1 MKLAT
6 FNVNGINARL
16 TALIDWLKTSAVD
29 AVALQETK
37 TTDDQFPKEA
47 LAEAGYDA
55 FFTGQKSYN
64 GVALLVRRGS
74 FKNAVLTTKG
84 IPNYPDTSAR
94 VIAVAFEE
102 LTGKKWTF
110 IGAYFPNGKEVG
122 CDKYLYKLDW
132 IAALTHWIRSLTEKK
147 EDLVLAG
154 DFNIAPTDADV
165 WNPESWQGKI
175 LVSAPERDAYYGLLN
190 AGLLD
195 LWEKFPHAAGTY
207 SWWDYRQQG
216 FEKNQGLRIDHI
228 LATASP
234 ASRLSDIAIDTTP
247 RSSDRPSDHAPV
259 IAVFDGP
266 REGELF

>member
-16 TALIDWLKTSAVD
+16 AALIDWLKSSGVD

-37 TTDDQFPKEA
+37 TVDEQFPEKA

-74 FKNAVLTTKG
+74 FKNAVLTAKG

-132 IAALTHWIRSLTEKK
+132 IAALTHWIRSLTGKKKTSFWPATLTLPRPMPMSGIRKVGREKS
-147 EDLVLAG
+147 LFPL
-154 DFNIAPTDADV
+154 
-165 WNPESWQGKI
+165 
-175 LVSAPERDAYYGLLN
+175 LSAMPI
-190 AGLLD
+190 
-195 LWEKFPHAAGTY
+195 T
-207 SWWDYRQQG
+207 
-216 FEKNQGLRIDHI
+216 
-228 LATASP
+228 
-234 ASRLSDIAIDTTP
+234 
-247 RSSDRPSDHAPV
+247 
-259 IAVFDGP
+259 VF
-266 REGELF
+266 

>member
-1 MKLAT
+1 M
-6 FNVNGINARL
+6 
-16 TALIDWLKTSAVD
+16 
-29 AVALQETK
+29 
-37 TTDDQFPKEA
+37 
-47 LAEAGYDA
+47 
-55 FFTGQKSYN
+55 
-64 GVALLVRRGS
+64 
-74 FKNAVLTTKG
+74 
-84 IPNYPDTSAR
+84 
-94 VIAVAFEE
+94 IAVAFEE

>member
-16 TALIDWLKTSAVD
+16 TGLIDWLKSSNVD

-37 TTDDQFPKEA
+37 TLDEQFPVEA
-47 LAEAGYDA
+47 FEEAGYDA

-64 GVALLVRRGS
+64 GVALLVRRDS
-74 FKNAVLTTKG
+74 FKSAELTAKA
-84 IPNYPDTSAR
+84 IPNYPDPAKR
-94 VIAVAFEE
+94 VIAVTLEE
-102 LTGKKWTF
+102 SSGKKWTF
-110 IGAYFPNGKEVG
+110 IGAYFPNGREVG

-132 IAALTHWIRSLTEKK
+132 IAALTRWVRSLIEKK
-147 EDLVLAG
+147 KGLVLAG

-165 WNPESWQGKI
+165 WNPESWKGKI

-190 AGLLD
+190 VGLID
-195 LWEKFPHAAGTY
+195 LWGRFPHATGTY

-228 LATASP
+228 LASATP
-234 ASRLSDIAIDTTP
+234 TSRLSDIFIDTAP
-247 RSSDRPSDHAPV
+247 RATDRPSDHAPV
-259 IAVFDGP
+259 IAVFDEP

>member
-16 TALIDWLKTSAVD
+16 AALIDWLKSSAVD

-165 WNPESWQGKI
+165 WNPKVGREKS
-175 LVSAPERDAYYGLLN
+175 LFPLLSAMPI
-190 AGLLD
+190 
-195 LWEKFPHAAGTY
+195 T
-207 SWWDYRQQG
+207 
-216 FEKNQGLRIDHI
+216 
-228 LATASP
+228 
-234 ASRLSDIAIDTTP
+234 
-247 RSSDRPSDHAPV
+247 
-259 IAVFDGP
+259 VF
-266 REGELF
+266 